1 LAVTKTLGTRWVNNL
16 FIAVV
21 DKVIKLEEE
30 QHKQQLLMMM
40 SKPKE
45 PWSTRR
51 GRTTVAA
58 TAANQ
63 ERGERQLCP
72 QIITL
77 ASSRLKRLEASPDVS
92 WLCPGDLAMVEVP
105 LETW

>member
-1 LAVTKTLGTRWVNNL
+1 
-16 FIAVV
+16 
-21 DKVIKLEEE
+21 
-30 QHKQQLLMMM
+30 MMM

-77 ASSRLKRLEASPDVS
+77 ASSRLKRLEASPDVWPAS
-92 WLCPGDLAMVEVP
+92 GIEEVIFEMIFSALVVQDKENIVP
-105 LETW
+105 STAKC